1 MTSDLLDAF
10 VYKPKLYKALYGI
23 YYATEGFA
31 TTGILTFLPFYL
43 TDYLL
48 FSEGFAAIMLAIA
61 AIPGYVKIIYGIVS
75 DAYPIGR
82 FGHRRGYVLVSIPLV
97 LVGWWLIP
105 IATEAWS
112 FTTIV
117 FIATLGFYVGDVAV
131 DAWAVDVTP
140 EYDRG
145 KIMGIGFGATGV
157 ASVLGVLV
165 TTIVGP
171 SYGYPLAF
179 LILGTIGGLG
189 GLIWFVFAREKPIEE
204 DRLVRSPIGRL
215 FGELRHS
222 YIWIGFAGY
231 VGAGF
236 IMGCGT
242 NFMVN
247 FFADLGLSLMGLDS
261 ETTAGLIVL
270 FWSLLYFVGGVI
282 GGLVYDK
289 FKNYKTGVYLL
300 TPAYPVFLFML
311 GLNQSGNLTL
321 ALITIVLFGLASGLA
336 TAAIMGFAMHITP
349 KEISGTVFAIFTSLV
364 NVGQAGIAMVF
375 MGFMVENYNYPL
387 AFLIGALV
395 SFPIIA
401 SARFINPPWKKE
413 GEPVEEPPSP
423 PSEARWSGDM

>member
-1 MTSDLLDAF
+1 MAIDSMEGF

-31 TTGILTFLPFYL
+31 TTGILSFLPYYL
-43 TDYLL
+43 TDYL
-48 FSEGFAAIMLAIA
+48 FFTEGFAGIMLAIA
-61 AIPGYVKIIYGIVS
+61 AIPGYVKIIYGVVS
-75 DAYPIGR
+75 DSYPIGKY
-82 FGHRRGYVLVSIPLV
+82 GHRRGYVLISIPLII
-97 LVGWWLIP
+97 GAWWLLP

-145 KIMGIGFGATGV
+145 SIMGIGFGATGL

-165 TTIVGP
+165 TTVVGP
-171 SYGYPLAF
+171 SYGFSIAF
-179 LILGTIGGLG
+179 MILGTIGGLG
-189 GLIWFVFAREKPIEE
+189 GIIWFLFAKEKPVAEKRE
-204 DRLVRSPIGRL
+204 VRDSLRKL
-215 FGELRHS
+215 TRELGHS
-222 YIWIGFAGY
+222 YIWIGFLGY
-231 VGAGF
+231 MGAGF

-247 FFADLGLSLMGLDS
+247 FFEGLGLSLLGLDS

-270 FWSLLYFVGGVI
+270 IWSLLYFIGGVI

-300 TPAYPVFLFML
+300 TPAYPIFLFML
-311 GLNQSGNLTL
+311 GINQPGNLTL

-375 MGFMVENYNYPL
+375 MGFMVEYYNYPL

-401 SARFINPPWKKE
+401 SARFINPPWKYQ
-413 GEPVEEPPSP
+413 GETTEEPPP
-423 PSEARWSGDM
+423 PPPEMRL